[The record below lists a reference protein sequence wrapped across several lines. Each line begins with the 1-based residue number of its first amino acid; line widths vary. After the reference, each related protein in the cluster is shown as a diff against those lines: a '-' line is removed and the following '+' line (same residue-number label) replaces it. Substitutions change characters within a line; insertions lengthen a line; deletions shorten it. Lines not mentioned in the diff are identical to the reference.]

1 MTRWAAKA
9 LAELVPACLPRY
21 RLSSPLPSLHSNL
34 LIFAVPQIHQA
45 WFWVFF
51 FQISIPFSS
60 LPKCHLL
67 DRLFWPSNLNSPLL
81 HSYFILSVARIA
93 IWCWKCESEMGSVTR
108 QASCKWVAGTP
119 WPSGTNI
126 QNWVP
131 VSWCKKISEEGLPLV
146 LTIWGKSSE
155 ERNYI
160 WSWWVCGEGC
170 WVSVFWSISSKTSM
184 GQRMSVYHQECLE
197 GIVKMTKS
205 RVRGDMADI
214 SGDIKVPNSRKK
226 NRQDLNKQVV
236 SVLSFGKEVKQKWH
250 VSLWH
255 RTL

>member
-1 MTRWAAKA
+1 
-9 LAELVPACLPRY
+9 
-21 RLSSPLPSLHSNL
+21 
-34 LIFAVPQIHQA
+34 
-45 WFWVFF
+45 
-51 FQISIPFSS
+51 
-60 LPKCHLL
+60 
-67 DRLFWPSNLNSPLL
+67 
-81 HSYFILSVARIA
+81 
-93 IWCWKCESEMGSVTR
+93 
-108 QASCKWVAGTP
+108 
-119 WPSGTNI
+119 
-126 QNWVP
+126 
-131 VSWCKKISEEGLPLV
+131 
-146 LTIWGKSSE
+146 
-155 ERNYI
+155 
-160 WSWWVCGEGC
+160 
-170 WVSVFWSISSKTSM
+170 M

>member
-51 FQISIPFSS
+51 FQISVPFSS

-205 RVRGDMADI
+205 RVRGGHGRHFWGHQSA
-214 SGDIKVPNSRKK
+214 
-226 NRQDLNKQVV
+226 
-236 SVLSFGKEVKQKWH
+236 
-250 VSLWH
+250 
-255 RTL
+255 